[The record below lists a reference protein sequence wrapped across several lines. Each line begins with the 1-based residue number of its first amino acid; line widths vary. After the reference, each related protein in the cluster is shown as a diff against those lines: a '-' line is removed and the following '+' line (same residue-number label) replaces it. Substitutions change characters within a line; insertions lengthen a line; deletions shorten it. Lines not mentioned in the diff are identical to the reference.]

1 MDNLSHISEEE
12 EEEVDFDIE
21 FLSISG
27 LGLDCIPTDVG
38 LFQRLTTL
46 CCNDNFIS
54 DIPNV
59 LTQLPLRWLYL
70 CGNQLTDS
78 AVQMVDWTRFQ
89 CLQLVDLSNNALT
102 QFPQGIAQCQTVKFL
117 SIADNE
123 QIQSI
128 QEGMLQEFERLQC
141 LNIAGTRILKEQRDP
156 TVIKEIQHSRVSKI
170 IVDQSQCLY
179 LGSVYDRKE
188 RDFQI
193 VITRHCVSDQE
204 LLMKRL
210 LDKRKMF
217 QWPSVPSMPQ
227 MLIVDESRFQ
237 VERDEIPPQPEQSF
251 DLLVESHQEAQQ
263 FKDALKVEDTL
274 HLDVLNIPPP
284 IIQLLPDDIVSPPPP
299 PQQDEFALLLPSPP
313 PSPEF
318 DNMLEKVGVA
328 DNGEVDVKLKMLLPP
343 PSIVP
348 RQSDL
353 NPSIQTS
360 IPCGSC
366 NQPVSLGWVQV
377 LGNQIYH
384 RDCI

>member
-46 CCNDNFIS
+46 CCNDNFIT
-54 DIPNV
+54 DIPNI
-59 LTQLPLRWLYL
+59 LTELPLRWLYL

-78 AVQMVDWTRFQ
+78 AVWMVDWTRFQ
-89 CLQLVDLSNNALT
+89 CLQMVDLSNNALT
-102 QFPQGIAQCQTVKFL
+102 LFPQSIASCQTVKFL

-128 QEGMLQEFERLQC
+128 QEGVLQEFERLQC
-141 LNIAGTRILKEQRDP
+141 INIAGTRILKEQRDP

-227 MLIVDESRFQ
+227 MQIVDESKYQ
-237 VERDEIPPQPEQSF
+237 VERDEIPPQPEQNF
-251 DLLVESHQEAQQ
+251 ELLVELHNEAQ
-263 FKDALKVEDTL
+263 FKDAYKVDDTL
-274 HLDVLNIPPP
+274 QLEILNIPPP
-284 IIQLLPDDIVSPPPP
+284 IIQPLPDDIVSPPPP
-299 PQQDEFALLLPSPP
+299 KQDEFTLLLPSPP

-318 DNMLEKVGVA
+318 DYMLEKVLT
-328 DNGEVDVKLKMLLPP
+328 DNGETDVNLKMLLPP

-348 RQSDL
+348 RQSAS
-353 NPSIQTS
+353 NPITSTS
-360 IPCGSC
+360 ITCGSC

-377 LGNQIYH
+377 LGSKIYH
-384 RDCI
+384 RDCK

>member
-27 LGLDCIPTDVG
+27 LGLDSIPTDVG

-46 CCNDNFIS
+46 CCNDNFIT

-59 LTQLPLRWLYL
+59 LTELPLRWLYL

-78 AVQMVDWTRFQ
+78 AVQMVYWTRFQ

-102 QFPQGIAQCQTVKFL
+102 LFPQSIASCQTVKFL

-141 LNIAGTRILKEQRDP
+141 LNIAGTRIFKEQKDP
-156 TVIKEIQHSRVSKI
+156 SVIKEIQLSRISKI
-170 IVDQSQCLY
+170 IVDQSQCKY

-193 VITRHCVSDQE
+193 VITRHCLNDQE
-204 LLMKRL
+204 LMMKRL

-217 QWPSVPSMPQ
+217 KWPSVPSMPQ
-227 MLIVDESRFQ
+227 MQIVDESRFQ
-237 VERDEIPPQPEQSF
+237 VERDEIPPQLEQSF
-251 DLLVESHQEAQQ
+251 ELLVESHKEAQQ
-263 FKDALKVEDTL
+263 FKDAFKVDDIL
-274 HLDVLNIPPP
+274 HFDVLNIPPP
-284 IIQLLPDDIVSPPPP
+284 IIQPLPDDIVSPPPP

-318 DNMLEKVGVA
+318 DDMLKKVGVA

-360 IPCGSC
+360 ILCGSC
-366 NQPVSLGWVQV
+366 YQPVSLGWVQV